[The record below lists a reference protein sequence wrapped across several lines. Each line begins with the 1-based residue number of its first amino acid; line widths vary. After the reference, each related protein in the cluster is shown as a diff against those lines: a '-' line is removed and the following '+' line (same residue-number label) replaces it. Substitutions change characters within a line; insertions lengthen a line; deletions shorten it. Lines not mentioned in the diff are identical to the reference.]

1 MFTGFF
7 AVWFSGRLFQA
18 ASNVIFILMLILM
31 AKGYSITRGRLP
43 QISTVRITIFFV
55 LFVVVYITLFIWEG
69 LVSRLAELCFVHD
82 IDKLLCIVLFLSLIH
97 ISEPTRRA

>member
-1 MFTGFF
+1 MFKGFF
-7 AVWFSGRLFQA
+7 AVWLSGRLFQA

-55 LFVVVYITLFIWEG
+55 LFVIVYITLFIWEG
-69 LVSRLAELCFVHD
+69 LVSKLAELYFVY
-82 IDKLLCIVLFLSLIH
+82 
-97 ISEPTRRA
+97 